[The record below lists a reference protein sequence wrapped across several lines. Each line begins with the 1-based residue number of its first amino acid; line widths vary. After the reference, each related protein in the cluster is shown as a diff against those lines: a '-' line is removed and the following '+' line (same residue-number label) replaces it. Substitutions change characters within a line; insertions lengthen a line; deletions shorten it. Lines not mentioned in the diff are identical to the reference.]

1 MNTGRAIAMID
12 YKTGDRPSE
21 LLEGRSSFFY
31 RRWTL
36 INADVRRAIAQGL
49 METTSPASLMR
60 IAEPAGSDD
69 IIVLTCLIKGTRWS
83 GLVLLES
90 KTTILITQ
98 LARFC

>member
-1 MNTGRAIAMID
+1 MGKILSDRSFD
-12 YKTGDRPSE
+12 YKTDDRPSE
-21 LLEGRSSFFY
+21 LLE
-31 RRWTL
+31 
-36 INADVRRAIAQGL
+36 RAIDQGL

-90 KTTILITQ
+90 NTTIVITR
-98 LARFC
+98 LAKFC